1 MPKVVVHVTE
11 DFLLDVAALYKE
23 TGDAAE
29 DVRDSI
35 LNAFRLLK
43 TGEWDDGLISPCG
56 LLGTNFP
63 ISSAATT
70 HSPFGSKRTV
80 TTGSDQSSS
89 TTS

>member
-11 DFLLDVAALYKE
+11 DFLLDVAGLYKE
-23 TGDAAE
+23 IGDAAE

-56 LLGTNFP
+56 LLGTNFSFKFCRDYTFTFR
-63 ISSAATT
+63 IET
-70 HSPFGSKRTV
+70 TV